1 MHVAELNLKTAS
13 YLCGY
18 VTKKM
23 THRDDPRLYGR
34 EPEFAR
40 MSLRPGI
47 GAGVMHNAASA
58 LMQWDLEKRDA
69 DVPHALSWSGR
80 DLPLGRYLRR
90 KLRTYVGRDEKAP
103 PQALVQAEQ
112 ELSAMRAFAWAN
124 EISTKDAFSEINEP
138 FARNL
143 NARELTK
150 GKKL

>member
-1 MHVAELNLKTAS
+1 MAELNLKTAS

-47 GAGVMHNAASA
+47 GANAMHNAASA
-58 LMQWDLEKRDA
+58 MMQWDLEKRDA

-103 PQALVQAEQ
+103 PQSFAHAEA
-112 ELSAMRAFAWAN
+112 ELSVMRAFAWDN
-124 EISTKDAFSEINEP
+124 EVSTKEAYNQINEP
-138 FARNL
+138 FARSL
-143 NARELTK
+143 SAREILK